1 MADAGLV
8 GVVMRVAVIRARD
21 QHYFQVMVH
30 LLVTSSFLLL
40 ICYCNCEFEFVPK
53 KAQQSLPSYSTSYY
67 TQPLDHF
74 DSSNKWTFKQKVLTA
89 SKKKFAKCCE
99 GSRLNVHFIV
109 DEYWK
114 KDVMLFYSGNEAAIE
129 MFYEN
134 TGFMFELA
142 QQFEALVVFAEHVS
156 GHR

>member
-1 MADAGLV
+1 MC
-8 GVVMRVAVIRARD
+8 I
-21 QHYFQVMVH
+21 F
-30 LLVTSSFLLL
+30 
-40 ICYCNCEFEFVPK
+40 FVDK
-53 KAQQSLPSYSTSYY
+53 
-67 TQPLDHF
+67 
-74 DSSNKWTFKQKVLTA
+74 
-89 SKKKFAKCCE
+89 
-99 GSRLNVHFIV
+99 
-109 DEYWK
+109 YWK